1 MRLLV
6 VEDEAQLAR
15 HLLRGLREESYAV
28 DHASSVAEASE
39 QAFAA
44 DYDLVILDLMLPG
57 GSGLDLLAE
66 WRREGLEM
74 PVLILTA
81 RDAVGDR
88 VAGLDG
94 GADDYLTKPF
104 AFEELLARIRT
115 LLRRRSAPPASQIHF
130 LELGLDRTRG
140 SADAHGKSLRLT
152 AKEMALFEYFM
163 LHPRRVLSRHQIA
176 EHVWD
181 ADFSTESNV
190 IDVLIGRLRRKI
202 SQAGGRRLIQT
213 VQGLGYVLREPQE
226 EAA

>member
-15 HLLRGLREESYAV
+15 HLLKGLREETYAV
-28 DHASSVAEASE
+28 DHVSSAAKASE
-39 QAFAA
+39 EAFATE
-44 DYDLVILDLMLPG
+44 YDLVILDLMLPD
-57 GSGLDLLAE
+57 GSGLELLAE

-88 VAGLDG
+88 VVGLDC

-115 LLRRRSAPPASQIHF
+115 LLRRRSAPPADQVLF
-130 LELGLDRTRG
+130 LELGLNRTQG
-140 SADAHGKSLRLT
+140 SARVHGKPLRLT
-152 AKEMALFEYFM
+152 AKEMALLEFFM
-163 LHPRRVLSRHQIA
+163 LHPCRILSRHQIA

-190 IDVLIGRLRRKI
+190 IEVLIGRLRRKI
-202 SQAGGRRLIQT
+202 SQAGGRQLIQT
-213 VQGLGYVLREPQE
+213 VKGLGYVLREPQE
-226 EAA
+226 EAT